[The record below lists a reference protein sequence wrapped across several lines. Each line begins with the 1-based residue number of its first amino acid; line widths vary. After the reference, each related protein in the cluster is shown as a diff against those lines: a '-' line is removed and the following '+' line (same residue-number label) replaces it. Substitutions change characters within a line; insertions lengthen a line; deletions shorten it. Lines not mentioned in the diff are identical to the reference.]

1 MTVHLICGPPG
12 AGKTTYVKDQAGPD
26 DVVIDLDEIRRTVGA
41 GQASMWR
48 MAAER
53 AAANHEESDVWVI
66 RTLANPQERADAA
79 QRLNATDV
87 RVLATPADLA
97 KTRASERD
105 GSDDAHAPIDNWW
118 NTYQPADGETEIH
131 PDNDSNTPDKEAH
144 TMTQPTYP
152 TPKEVQNQNAHD
164 LEQSSGE
171 PRGNGSQQQGT
182 GGTQNEGED
191 RGYPQDTPLAEM
203 TTDQQLAYWKHQS
216 RKHERTAKERAD
228 YDDVVAKA
236 RQWDE
241 QQKASMSDQDRL
253 IQQARNEALAE
264 ARRENAEK
272 LVTAEFRAAA
282 RGVDEKVLE
291 GFLEDLNYSRYIGE
305 DASVDT
311 ARITERVKSLP
322 QAGPAGPPPR
332 SHQGFTRTEGISS
345 VDAGRAM
352 FAARH
357 GSEPKP

>member
-12 AGKTTYVKDQAGPD
+12 AGKTTYVKDHAGPD

-53 AAANHEESDVWVI
+53 AAANHEDSDVWVI
-66 RTLANPQERADAA
+66 RTLADPQQRAEAA

-97 KTRASERD
+97 KSRASERD
-105 GSDDAHAPIDNWW
+105 GSDEAHAPIENWW
-118 NTYQPADGETEIH
+118 DTYQPADGETEIH

-144 TMTQPTYP
+144 AMPDIP
-152 TPKEVQNQNAHD
+152 TPKDVQPQGTPPKDAD
-164 LEQSSGE
+164 
-171 PRGNGSQQQGT
+171 QQQGQQPSND
-182 GGTQNEGED
+182 GGQDNGED

-203 TTDQQLAYWKHQS
+203 TTAQQLAYWKHQS

-228 YDDVVAKA
+228 YDDVAAKA

-253 IQQARNEALAE
+253 IQQAREEALAE

-311 ARITERVKSLP
+311 ARIAERVKSLP
-322 QAGPAGPPPR
+322 QAGPAGPAPR
-332 SHQGFTRTEGISS
+332 SHQGFSRTEGISS